1 MPGPRMHHTPPRERE
16 EEDPPSYLQCTQLL
30 QAALRLPHRLINI
43 ENNHVGAEPLPIAD
57 REFFH
62 ILVPF
67 VRCDDRTTIA
77 EEITPHMLARRAVTQ
92 IDLTQR
98 VLENLTTV
106 AHQGC

>member
-1 MPGPRMHHTPPRERE
+1 MHKHKKKRPAL
-16 EEDPPSYLQCTQLL
+16 SYLQCTQLL
-30 QAALRLPHRLINI
+30 LAALQLTGVLPHRMLYI
-43 ENNHVGAEPLPIAD
+43 ENHHVGAEPLSIAG
-57 REFFH
+57 REFLH
-62 ILVPF
+62 LLVPF

>member
-1 MPGPRMHHTPPRERE
+1 ML
-16 EEDPPSYLQCTQLL
+16 Y
-30 QAALRLPHRLINI
+30 I
-43 ENNHVGAEPLPIAD
+43 ENHHVGAEPLSIAG
-57 REFFH
+57 REFLH
-62 ILVPF
+62 LLVPF